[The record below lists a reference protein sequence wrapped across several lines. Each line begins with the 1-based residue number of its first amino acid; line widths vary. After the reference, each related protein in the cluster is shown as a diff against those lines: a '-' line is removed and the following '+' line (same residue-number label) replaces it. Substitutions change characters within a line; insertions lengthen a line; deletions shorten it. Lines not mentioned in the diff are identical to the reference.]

1 MKIIFFSSN
10 IDIVDEWKR
19 NNALENTLSSYNIL
33 SLEKVLSIVTQPYI
47 IIADY
52 DTMSQDI
59 SKLISSNRLPLN
71 TIVLEKVPEITS
83 GKMLISHGV
92 KAYGNSRMSPANF
105 TQMIKTV
112 QNDKVWTYPEL
123 TTSLIKNS
131 SVSVINEDASN
142 LIQNRLSPKE
152 IEVIYLILD
161 GLTNDAI
168 AKELDITTRTV
179 KAHISS
185 IFSKLHVSDRI
196 SLVIL
201 LK

>member
-1 MKIIFFSSN
+1 MKIVFFSSD
-10 IDIVDEWKR
+10 IEIVDEWKSK
-19 NNALENTLSSYNIL
+19 NSLKGTASSYDLLSLKKTLSIIS
-33 SLEKVLSIVTQPYI
+33 EPYI
-47 IIADY
+47 LIADY
-52 DTMSQDI
+52 DTMSQSI
-59 SKLISSNRLPLN
+59 SKLIATNKLPRN

-83 GKMLISHGV
+83 GKMLIAHGV

-112 QNDKVWTYPEL
+112 EDGKVWTYPEL
-123 TTSLIKNS
+123 TTSLIKDSGIS
-131 SVSVINEDASN
+131 SINEDAST

-168 AKELDITTRTV
+168 AKELDITTRTA
-179 KAHISS
+179 KAHVGS

-196 SLVIL
+196 SLVLL